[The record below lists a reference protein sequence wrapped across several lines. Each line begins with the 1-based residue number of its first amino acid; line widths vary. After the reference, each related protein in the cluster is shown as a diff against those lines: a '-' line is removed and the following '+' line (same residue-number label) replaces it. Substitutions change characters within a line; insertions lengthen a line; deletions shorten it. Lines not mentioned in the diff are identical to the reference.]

1 MMSLSKPQFLY
12 IAWQDKLTKAS
23 LFEVLTPPL
32 QQTADNKQ
40 PMLPVPTSHCTLPFC
55 IELCTC
61 SVELLGS
68 VVFEAFE
75 AAESD
80 NAAE

>member
-1 MMSLSKPQFLY
+1 MLSLSKLQFLY
-12 IAWQDKLTKAS
+12 TAWQDKLTEAS
-23 LFEVLTPPL
+23 LFEVLTLPL

-55 IELCTC
+55 IELC

-68 VVFEAFE
+68 VVFDAS
-75 AAESD
+75 ESD
-80 NAAE
+80 YAAK

>member
-23 LFEVLTPPL
+23 LFEVLTSPL

-55 IELCTC
+55 IELC

-75 AAESD
+75 AYESD
-80 NAAE
+80 YAAE